1 MSNDTCTFCKLV
13 KKEESTN
20 LIYEDEHA
28 IAFLDINPISEG
40 HTLVIPK
47 KHIETI
53 FNISDD
59 EIAIL
64 FKIVK
69 RVAIAVK
76 KGINA
81 EGIVI
86 TQRNGI
92 AAGQRVPHLHVHIIP
107 RTWRADVPSDSKNSR
122 IKSRRI
128 RSCHKENKQVYVI
141 F

>member
-1 MSNDTCTFCKLV
+1 MSNSTCTFCKLV
-13 KKEESTN
+13 KKEEPAN
-20 LIYEDEHA
+20 WIYEDEFA

-53 FNISDD
+53 FDISDE

-107 RTWRADVPSDSKNSR
+107 RSGEQMFRQTQRIQGQSHEELDHVAKKISK
-122 IKSRRI
+122 
-128 RSCHKENKQVYVI
+128 YM
-141 F
+141 

>member
-13 KKEESTN
+13 KKEESIN
-20 LIYEDEHA
+20 LIYEDEYV

-53 FNISDD
+53 FDISDE
-59 EIAIL
+59 EITIL

-107 RTWRADVPSDSKNSR
+107 RFREQMFRQIER
-122 IKSRRI
+122 IHGLSEEELDNVAKKIS
-128 RSCHKENKQVYVI
+128 HYM
-141 F
+141 